1 MIVAAWNE
9 TNWKA
14 RFFTIWGG
22 QAISLFGSRLVQ
34 FALIWWLT
42 QETGSATVLAIA
54 SLIGLLPTVLL
65 GPFAGA
71 LIDRWKRRQVILVV
85 DTAIALATLLLAYL
99 FAIDAVGVSTIYI
112 LLLVRGIGESFHWP
126 AMSAATSLMV
136 PHEQLTRVQGLNQ
149 MLQGGL
155 NIVAAPLGAVLL
167 GILPM
172 QGIMLIDVVTA
183 VFAILPLLVILIP
196 EVRQEAE
203 KSSSEKAATFW
214 EDFRSGLKY
223 VRSWPGLLMLMA
235 LAMVINFLMAPAGTL
250 MPLLVAD
257 YFNGGPLQLG
267 WIESALGFG
276 MIAGGLALG
285 AWGGFKKRILTTMLG
300 LLGLG
305 IGFSLIGFVPANL
318 FWLAVASTFF
328 AASMIPI
335 VNGPVHAILQSA
347 VEADMQGRVFT
358 LVGSLG
364 SAMAPLGLIIAGP
377 VADAIGVQSW
387 YVIGGF
393 ACILVAVV
401 GYFTPALMNIE
412 HNHNHQGE
420 NAPAALD
427 ETGPEVLSSS
437 PGD

>member
-1 MIVAAWNE
+1 MINLSWNDK
-9 TNWKA
+9 NWKA

-42 QETGSATVLAIA
+42 AETGSATVLAIA

-71 LIDRWKRRQVILVV
+71 LVDRWKRRQVILVV
-85 DTAIALATLLLAYL
+85 DTAIAMATLLLAYL
-99 FAIDAVGVSTIYI
+99 YANDAVGVTTVYI

-126 AMSAATSLMV
+126 SMSAATSLMV
-136 PHEQLTRVQGLNQ
+136 PDDQLTRVQGLNQ

-155 NIVAAPLGAVLL
+155 NIVAAPLGALLL

-183 VFAILPLLVILIP
+183 AFAILPLLVISIP
-196 EVRQEAE
+196 EVAQHEEA
-203 KSSSEKAATFW
+203 SPSEKPSTFW
-214 EDFRSGLKY
+214 EDFNSGLQY
-223 VRSWPGLLMLMA
+223 VRSWPGLMMLML
-235 LAMVINFLMAPAGTL
+235 LAMVINFLLTPAGAL
-250 MPLLVAD
+250 MPILVSD

-267 WIESALGFG
+267 WIEAAFGFG

-285 AWGGFKKRILTTMLG
+285 AWGGFKKRILTSMLG

-305 IGFSLIGFVPANL
+305 IGFSLIGFVPSNL
-318 FWLAVASTFF
+318 FWLGVVSAFF
-328 AASMIPI
+328 AASMVPI

-347 VEADMQGRVFT
+347 VEPEMQGRVFT
-358 LVGSLG
+358 LVGSLA
-364 SAMAPLGLIIAGP
+364 SAMAPLGLIVAGP

-387 YVIGGF
+387 YVIGGL
-393 ACILVAVV
+393 ACILMAVV
-401 GYFTPALMNIE
+401 GYSIPAVMNIE
-412 HNHNHQGE
+412 DNHRKAGE
-420 NAPAALD
+420 SIQEQV
-427 ETGPEVLSSS
+427 ETSAREVS
-437 PGD
+437 PS

>member
-1 MIVAAWNE
+1 MINASWND

-42 QETGSATVLAIA
+42 AETGSATVLAIA

-71 LIDRWKRRQVILVV
+71 LVDRWKRRQVILIV
-85 DTAIALATLLLAYL
+85 DAAIALTTLLLAYL
-99 FAIDAVGVSTIYI
+99 FAIDAVGVTTVYV

-126 AMSAATSLMV
+126 SMSAATSLMV
-136 PHEQLTRVQGLNQ
+136 PDDQLTRVQGLNQ

-155 NIVAAPLGAVLL
+155 NIVAAPLGALLL

-172 QGIMLIDVVTA
+172 QAIMLIDVVTA
-183 VFAILPLLVILIP
+183 AFAILPLLVISIP
-196 EVRQEAE
+196 EVAHHEE
-203 KSSSEKAATFW
+203 TSPSESPPTFW
-214 EDFRSGLKY
+214 EDFRSGLQY
-223 VRSWPGLLMLMA
+223 VRSWPGLMMLML
-235 LAMVINFLMAPAGTL
+235 LAMVVNFLLTPAGAL
-250 MPLLVAD
+250 MPILVAD
-257 YFNGGPLQLG
+257 YFKGGPLQLG
-267 WIESALGFG
+267 WIEAAFGFG

-285 AWGGFKKRILTTMLG
+285 AWGGFKKRILTSMLG

-305 IGFSLIGFVPANL
+305 IGFSLIGFIPSNL
-318 FWLAVASTFF
+318 FWLGVVSAFF
-328 AASMIPI
+328 AASMVPM

-347 VEADMQGRVFT
+347 VEPEMQGRVFT

-364 SAMAPLGLIIAGP
+364 SAMAPLGLIVAGP

-387 YVIGGF
+387 YVIGGL
-393 ACILVAVV
+393 ACILMAVV
-401 GYFTPALMNIE
+401 GYSIPAVMNIE
-412 HNHNHQGE
+412 ENHRKSGE
-420 NAPAALD
+420 SVLEQVETPA
-427 ETGPEVLSSS
+427 PEVS
-437 PGD
+437 PS